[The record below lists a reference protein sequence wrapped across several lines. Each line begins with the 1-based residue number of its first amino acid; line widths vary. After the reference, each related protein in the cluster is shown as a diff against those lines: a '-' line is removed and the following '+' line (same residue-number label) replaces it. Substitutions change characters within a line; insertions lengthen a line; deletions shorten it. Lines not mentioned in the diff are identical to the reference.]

1 MEGVLS
7 HVVDPALKTVLAAG
21 VAFFFKVCDE
31 RVMSDCA

>member
-21 VAFFFKVCDE
+21 VAFYFKVCDE
-31 RVMSDCA
+31 AVMNGGA